1 MYLKVS
7 LPLTYVVSN
16 SPSDSTTHNIF
27 PFGERL
33 TSHPHHRLFLSLK
46 SYQLPWR
53 QFNKKGEIYE
63 YDDVHTFYPAFRTT
77 SKIRPKMMPSSG
89 QMTLFSKSNL
99 GSLVKLGP
107 NTTTGKSI
115 LPSSAKGEYRKWN
128 SPDNETAENKYAS
141 DLTML
146 SSDFYDKIYKKF
158 ISTRL
163 LPVHSFIKWV
173 GKQKDIVGFQN
184 EKVISPEKLKEYAN
198 VNYLYARVDSNGDVI
213 SKPHLRSQRM
223 NEEQVAGDINLKV
236 KQTCFASVPYEKH
249 PADFGFL
256 PVPVPSNFT
265 YKSDLEEQGDK
276 MLHKDVSW
284 RAKNNRFINA
294 PVLDW
299 QQAGFPDVAQ
309 TSVKALYHRKPIH
322 QQFAYSKIGFVKES
336 LVKNGEFLESLFA
349 QSRKVQDW
357 FSDISLPIDAGA
369 NVISKYGRIYGS
381 VRVVS
386 AMSENNIEYYR
397 QQINPQSGDIQDQ
410 KLGSAKAVESLGKA
424 YQFTLE
430 RSFGSQ
436 NAQSRLHFPRGDL
449 PEGIVAEGLKLG
461 LAASDLKW
469 DNFEYLPL
477 YEKGGSNM
485 YGYYRQPLRPAKD
498 WAWSNPATQKS
509 VIHHPITGVK
519 QGMSVSSG
527 PSSLFQSIMNYNLH
541 NTPQNVASQKL
552 QPIVTTLKS
561 MPSSSL
567 SDLKLSESVIYPRF
581 IYSSETIT
589 YESFPNQDRGKYEM
603 RWVESCPTSDM
614 KELES
619 DGMEIIRDFLDK
631 GLLPNTLSFHP
642 NGSPQTSATKYEN
655 FSRIYLLLSYITR
668 LEDYPFS
675 DFSVSS
681 IPVKS
686 GKAVKITQD
695 LTLNFDL
702 ETFNTL
708 KARSGASAGF
718 IESNFSSREIETL
731 ENYLEAL
738 EFSGYKDKKVE
749 YSIVIYIAPDD
760 LSVSI
765 ISYSPS
771 ILMHNTAQ
779 GRAGQRLK
787 PFIQNYDLM
796 QIFTN
801 PDSKSIVDF
810 LFKSQSR
817 PYLIHEV
824 ERYTDNND
832 AYDVILLK
840 DDNLGERPEDVKG
853 WSAKNYLPSFNEDTV
868 FNDYCFSA
876 LHIKSGMTVSDPL
889 NTTPLDIKRN
899 KISVKR
905 PFQYTSVFPVL
916 GDKVHFPLAKE
927 SVEYRDENYERKT
940 IFVNYS
946 PVALYTIDT
955 TSETYP
961 TNVPEK
967 VFKLLNTNARTFKG
981 QRQPQIDG
989 RKAKDYADFDSIILP
1004 FENIT
1009 EDLVKLPEIM
1019 PYQTKSLEKFAQTMA
1034 EDYQMPYLK
1043 SATQDARSEGKGR
1056 KYLSQNMANWS
1067 LGVPAE
1073 FVPETYSLTG
1083 MELGLFNWPLGLV

>member
-16 SPSDSTTHNIF
+16 SPTDSTTHNIF

-33 TSHPHHRLFLSLK
+33 TSHPYHKLFLSLK

-53 QFNKKGEIYE
+53 QFNKKGDIYE
-63 YDDVHTFYPAFRTT
+63 YDDIHTFYPAFRTT
-77 SKIRPKMMPSSG
+77 SKIRPKMMPASG
-89 QMTLFSKSNL
+89 QIPLFSKSNI
-99 GSLVKLGP
+99 GSHIKLGP
-107 NTTTGKSI
+107 KTTTGK
-115 LPSSAKGEYRKWN
+115 PSSVPMVDTKEYRKWN
-128 SPDNETAENKYAS
+128 SADNRNAEWKYAS

-198 VNYLYARVDSNGDVI
+198 INYRYDRVDSNGNVI
-213 SKPHLRSQRM
+213 SKPHLTKLLAT
-223 NEEQVAGDINLKV
+223 EEQEAGEINLKV

-249 PADFGFL
+249 PADFSVL

-276 MLHKDVSW
+276 MLHNDTTW
-284 RAKNNRFINA
+284 RAKNNRSINA

-336 LVKNGEFLESLFA
+336 LVKNGEFLESLFV
-349 QSRKVQDW
+349 QSRKVEDW
-357 FSDISLPIDAGA
+357 FSDMSLPIDAGA

-386 AMSENNIEYYR
+386 AMSENSIEYYR
-397 QQINPQSGDIQDQ
+397 EQINPESGDIQNQ
-410 KLGSAKAVESLGKA
+410 KLGSMKAVESLGKA
-424 YQFTLE
+424 YQFKLE

-436 NAQSRLHFPRGDL
+436 NTQSRLHFPRGDL

-485 YGYYRQPLRPAKD
+485 YGYYRQPLRPARD

-527 PSSLFQSIMNYNLH
+527 PSSLFQGIMNYNLY
-541 NTPQNVASQKL
+541 NTSQQL
-552 QPIVTTLKS
+552 QPIVTALKS
-561 MPSSSL
+561 MPSASL
-567 SDLKLSESVIYPRF
+567 SDLKLSESVIYPRL
-581 IYSSETIT
+581 IYSSETTT
-589 YESFPNQDRGKYEM
+589 YESHPHEDRANYEM
-603 RWVESCPTSDM
+603 RWVESCPPYDM
-614 KELES
+614 VGLES
-619 DGMEIIRDFLDK
+619 EGMEIIRDFLDK
-631 GLLPNTLSFHP
+631 GLLPNTISFG
-642 NGSPQTSATKYEN
+642 NLGRPQTSATRYEN
-655 FSRIYLLLSYITR
+655 FSRIYRLLSYITR
-668 LEDYPFS
+668 STDYTFS
-675 DFSVSS
+675 DFSVSR

-718 IESNFSSREIETL
+718 IESNFSSIEIETL

-749 YSIVIYIAPDD
+749 YSIVLYIAPDD

-771 ILMHNTAQ
+771 ILMHNRAN
-779 GRAGQRLK
+779 GRASRRLK

-801 PDSKSIVDF
+801 PDSKSIIDF

-824 ERYTDNND
+824 RRNTDDTD

-840 DDNLGERPEDVKG
+840 DDNLGERPEDAKG
-853 WSAKNYLPSFNEDTV
+853 WSAKNYLPSFSEDTV

-876 LHIKSGMTVSDPL
+876 LHIKSGMTVSDPINTLPL
-889 NTTPLDIKRN
+889 NIKRN
-899 KISVKR
+899 KISVTR

-916 GDKVHFPLAKE
+916 GDKVHFPLARE
-927 SVEYRDENYERKT
+927 SVEYRDEKYNRKT

-946 PVALYTIDT
+946 PVALYTTDKA
-955 TSETYP
+955 SETYP

-967 VFKLLNTNARTFKG
+967 VFKLLNTNARTFKL
-981 QRQPQIDG
+981 QRQPHIDG

-1009 EDLVKLPEIM
+1009 EDLVKLPEIV
-1019 PYQTKSLEKFAQTMA
+1019 PYRSGESLKKFAQTMA
-1034 EDYQMPYLK
+1034 EDYQMPYIK
-1043 SATQDARSEGKGR
+1043 NAIEDARGN
-1056 KYLSQNMANWS
+1056 KYLSQNIANWS

>member
-16 SPSDSTTHNIF
+16 SPTDSTIHNIF

-33 TSHPHHRLFLSLK
+33 TSHPYHRLFLSLK

-63 YDDVHTFYPAFRTT
+63 YDDTHTLYPAFRTT
-77 SKIRPKMMPSSG
+77 SKIRPKMMPASG
-89 QMTLFSKSNL
+89 QIPLFSKGNI
-99 GSLVKLGP
+99 GSHIKLGP
-107 NTTTGKSI
+107 KTTTGKKVGGITDS
-115 LPSSAKGEYRKWN
+115 KEYRKWN

-141 DLTML
+141 DLKML

-184 EKVISPEKLKEYAN
+184 EKLIKPEKLKEYAN
-198 VNYLYARVDSNGDVI
+198 INYSYNKVDSNGNVI
-213 SKPHLRSQRM
+213 SKPHLTKSRAT
-223 NEEQVAGDINLKV
+223 EEQEAGEIYLKV

-249 PADFGFL
+249 PADFGVSG
-256 PVPVPSNFT
+256 VPVQSNFT

-276 MLHKDVSW
+276 MLHNDITW
-284 RAKNNRFINA
+284 RAKNNRYINA

-349 QSRKVQDW
+349 QSRKVEDW
-357 FSDISLPIDAGA
+357 FSDMSLPIDAGA

-386 AMSENNIEYYR
+386 AMSENSIGYHRE
-397 QQINPQSGDIQDQ
+397 QINPESGDIQDQ

-424 YQFTLE
+424 YQFKLE
-430 RSFGSQ
+430 RTFKSQ

-449 PEGIVAEGLKLG
+449 PKDIVAEGLKSG

-477 YEKGGSNM
+477 YEKGESNM

-498 WAWSNPATQKS
+498 WAWSNPATQKG
-509 VIHHPITGVK
+509 VIHHPLTGVE
-519 QGMSVSSG
+519 QGMTVSSG
-527 PSSLFQSIMNYNLH
+527 SSSLFQGIMNYNLL
-541 NTPQNVASQKL
+541 NTPQNLASQSL
-552 QPIVTTLKS
+552 QPIVTALKS
-561 MPSSSL
+561 MPYDSL
-567 SDLKLSESVIYPRF
+567 SDLKLSESVIYPRLM
-581 IYSSETIT
+581 YSSETTT
-589 YESFPNQDRGKYEM
+589 YESFPHEDRANYEM
-603 RWVESCPTSDM
+603 RWVESCPTYVM
-614 KELES
+614 KGLES
-619 DGMEIIRDFLDK
+619 EGMEIIRDFLDK
-631 GLLPNTLSFHP
+631 GLLPNTISFAKQ
-642 NGSPQTSATKYEN
+642 GSPQTSATKYEN
-655 FSRIYLLLSYITR
+655 FSRIYRLLSYITR

-675 DFSVSS
+675 DFSVSR

-695 LTLNFDL
+695 LTLNFNL
-702 ETFNTL
+702 NTFDKVEAANL
-708 KARSGASAGF
+708 GMSP
-718 IESNFSSREIETL
+718 REIETL
-731 ENYLEAL
+731 ESYLEAL
-738 EFSGYKDKKVE
+738 ELSVDDVNNKVE
-749 YSIVIYIAPDD
+749 YSIVLYIAPDD

-771 ILMHNTAQ
+771 ILMHNTTN
-779 GRAGQRLK
+779 GRSSRRLK

-801 PDSKSIVDF
+801 PDAMSIIDF

-817 PYLIHEV
+817 PYLIHDV
-824 ERYTDNND
+824 DRYTDDSD

-840 DDNLGERPEDVKG
+840 NDYLGERPEDTKG
-853 WSAKNYLPSFNEDTV
+853 WSAKNYLPSFSEDTV

-876 LHIKSGMTVSDPL
+876 LHIKSGMTVSDPINTLPL
-889 NTTPLDIKRN
+889 NIKRN
-899 KISVKR
+899 KISVTR

-916 GDKVHFPLAKE
+916 GDKVHFPLARE
-927 SVEYRDENYERKT
+927 SVEYRDEKYERKT

-946 PVALYTIDT
+946 PVALYTTDNA
-955 TSETYP
+955 SETYP

-967 VFKLLNTNARTFKG
+967 VFKLLNTNARTFKR

-1009 EDLVKLPEIM
+1009 EDLVKLPEIF
-1019 PYQTKSLEKFAQTMA
+1019 PYSSQESLKKFAQTMA
-1034 EDYQMPYLK
+1034 EDYQMPYVK
-1043 SATQDARSEGKGR
+1043 DAIADARGN
-1056 KYLSQNMANWS
+1056 KYLSQNIANWS

>member
-63 YDDVHTFYPAFRTT
+63 YDDNHTLYPAFRTT
-77 SKIRPKMMPSSG
+77 SKIRPKMMPASG
-89 QMTLFSKSNL
+89 QIPLFSKGNI
-99 GSLVKLGP
+99 GSHIKLGP
-107 NTTTGKSI
+107 KTTTGKPTGS
-115 LPSSAKGEYRKWN
+115 LTDRKEYRKWN

-141 DLTML
+141 DLKML

-184 EKVISPEKLKEYAN
+184 EKLIKPEKLKEYAN
-198 VNYLYARVDSNGDVI
+198 INYSYNKVDSNGNVI
-213 SKPHLRSQRM
+213 SKPHLTKRRAT
-223 NEEQVAGDINLKV
+223 EEQEAGEIYLKV

-276 MLHKDVSW
+276 MLHNDTTS
-284 RAKNNRFINA
+284 RTKNNHSLNA

-349 QSRKVQDW
+349 QSRKVEDW
-357 FSDISLPIDAGA
+357 FSDMSLPLDAGA

-386 AMSENNIEYYR
+386 AMSENSIGYHRE
-397 QQINPQSGDIQDQ
+397 QINPESGDIQDL
-410 KLGSAKAVESLGKA
+410 KLGSMKAVESLGKA

-436 NAQSRLHFPRGDL
+436 NTQSRLHFPRGDL

-477 YEKGGSNM
+477 YEKGESNM

-519 QGMSVSSG
+519 QGMSFSSG
-527 PSSLFQSIMNYNLH
+527 PSSLFQGIMNYNLL
-541 NTPQNVASQKL
+541 NTPQNVASQRL

-561 MPSSSL
+561 MPSASI
-567 SDLKLSESVIYPRF
+567 SDLKLSESVIYPRL
-581 IYSSETIT
+581 IYSSETTT
-589 YESFPNQDRGKYEM
+589 YESFPHEDRANYEM
-603 RWVESCPTSDM
+603 RWVESCPPYDM
-614 KELES
+614 VGLES
-619 DGMEIIRDFLDK
+619 EGMEIIRDFLDK
-631 GLLPNTLSFHP
+631 GLLPNTISFG
-642 NGSPQTSATKYEN
+642 NLGRPQTSATRYEN
-655 FSRIYLLLSYITR
+655 FSRIYRLLSYITR

-695 LTLNFDL
+695 LTLNFNLNTFDKSKAADL
-702 ETFNTL
+702 GL
-708 KARSGASAGF
+708 SDRQ
-718 IESNFSSREIETL
+718 IETL
-731 ENYLEAL
+731 ESYLEAL
-738 EFSGYKDKKVE
+738 EFSGLDKDSKVE

-771 ILMHNTAQ
+771 ILMHNTTR
-779 GRAGQRLK
+779 GRVSRRLK

-796 QIFTN
+796 EIFTI
-801 PDSKSIVDF
+801 PDRIFDPTDKSIVDF

-824 ERYTDNND
+824 RRNTDDTD

-840 DDNLGERPEDVKG
+840 DDNLGERPEGEKG
-853 WSAKNYLPSFNEDTV
+853 WTAKNYLPSFNEDTV

-889 NTTPLDIKRN
+889 NTIPLDIKRN

-927 SVEYRDENYERKT
+927 SVAYLDEYLERKT
-940 IFVNYS
+940 IFINYS
-946 PVALYTIDT
+946 PVALYTIDN

-967 VFKLLNTNARTFKG
+967 VFKLLNTNARTFKL
-981 QRQPQIDG
+981 QRQPHIDG

-1009 EDLVKLPEIM
+1009 EDLVKLPEII
-1019 PYQTKSLEKFAQTMA
+1019 PYRSQESLQKFAQTMA

-1043 SATQDARSEGKGR
+1043 SSIQDARR
-1056 KYLSQNMANWS
+1056 NKYLSQNMANWS